1 MPAGWILALTGVVS
15 GAAWVI
21 VSVAGQGPTL
31 LIFLFAMVVGGLVDP
46 LNNVTQWSLRQL
58 LTPDHLQGR
67 MNSIFR
73 TVFWGAWP
81 IGNLIGGY
89 VGSVIGSQA
98 SIFVAG
104 AGFAVISTGFLFGP
118 LRSAMVETKIDR

>member
-1 MPAGWILALTGVVS
+1 LTGAVG
-15 GAAWVI
+15 GAAWAI
-21 VSVAGQGPTL
+21 VSLAGQGPTV
-31 LIFLFAMVVGGLVDP
+31 LIFLSAMIIGGLVDP

-98 SIFVAG
+98 SILVSG
-104 AGFAVISTGFLFGP
+104 AGFALIMALFLAGP
-118 LRSAMVETKIDR
+118 LRTAKVVSRPRVPEG